1 MFLSD
6 STKKKNLIKDFLFF
20 LEYLAVYVD
29 LPVGRFPR
37 VCEQHVNCED
47 VSVTGRQGA
56 VTRGQLSVIKL
67 YEANYRSKDS
77 IRDNLISIVRLGGPG
92 QWTVRPGRVQLI

>member
-1 MFLSD
+1 MNILR
-6 STKKKNLIKDFLFF
+6 
-20 LEYLAVYVD
+20 YYVD
-29 LPVGRFPR
+29 LPVGQFPR

-47 VSVTGRQGA
+47 VSVTGRHGA
-56 VTRGQLSVIKL
+56 VTRGQFQVIKL

-92 QWTVRPGRVQLI
+92 QWTLRPGRVQLI